1 MHTASDEAPD
11 PAAPTDVDLMLRAAR
26 QDDREAFSE
35 LVRRH
40 QRPLANFFG
49 RCGVYGDVEDLVQE
63 TFIRLYRYRSR
74 YAPTAKFTT
83 FLYLLARQTRIDA
96 LRRSQRRD
104 ALHGRVVAET
114 PQEVEPTAVDRGE
127 RLDLA
132 AALARLSEPMREVVV
147 LAVMQGL
154 TQNEVADVLGIPTGT
169 VKSRLSTALS
179 RLRRGEYE
187 KPGASAKRSP

>member
-1 MHTASDEAPD
+1 MHKASDEAPD
-11 PAAPTDVDLMLRAAR
+11 AAVPTDVDLMLRAAR

-40 QRPLANFFG
+40 QRPLANFFV

-179 RLRRGEYE
+179 RLRDDLEGRT
-187 KPGASAKRSP
+187 P